1 MPRLASRLLPSTLQ
15 GSSSDRGNPH
25 PKSTK
30 TNHNHPESEPQKQR
44 KPTQNKQPKKQTP
57 SQNQKHQSWPAEV
70 NFGPRG
76 TSHTSDP
83 AQGPVASRKA
93 SRTFET
99 QSKSERDD
107 SSVKSDQVATH
118 RRESTDKLAT
128 LASSPGTKTCKGWRP
143 PADQGGL

>member
-44 KPTQNKQPKKQTP
+44 KPTQNKQPK
-57 SQNQKHQSWPAEV
+57 NKHQAKTKSTKVASGGQFWPT
-70 NFGPRG
+70 G